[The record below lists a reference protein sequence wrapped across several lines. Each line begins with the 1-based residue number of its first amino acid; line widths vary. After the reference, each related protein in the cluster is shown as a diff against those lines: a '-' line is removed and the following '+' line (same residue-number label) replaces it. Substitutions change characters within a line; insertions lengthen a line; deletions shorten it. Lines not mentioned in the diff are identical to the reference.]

1 MKAMVCTKYGSPDV
15 LELKEVAK
23 PTHKDNEILVKVHAA
38 TVASGDVRVR
48 SFNSPFLLWL
58 PMRIFLGLRKP
69 RKPILGVELAGEIEE
84 TGRNV
89 TKFKKGDQIFAMTG
103 MNFGAHA
110 EYTCL
115 PEDGPIAMKPANMTY
130 EEAAAVSFGG
140 TTALHFFR
148 KANIQDGQKVL
159 IYGASG
165 SVGTSAVQL
174 AKYFG
179 TEVTGVCS
187 AANFELV
194 KSLGADN
201 VIDYTKEDFSERQ
214 ERYDIIFDAVGKSSK
229 ATCKKALTL
238 NGRYVS
244 VVGQGIAKERMEDL
258 LFLKELIEAGELKSV
273 IDRRY
278 PLEQLPEAHRYV
290 EQGHKKGNVVI
301 TLVDHDRP

>member
-23 PTHKDNEILVKVHAA
+23 PTPKENEILVKVHAA

-69 RKPILGVELAGEIEE
+69 RKPILGVELSGEIEG

-194 KSLGADN
+194 KSLGADK

-229 ATCKKALTL
+229 ATCKRALTP

-244 VVGQGIAKERMEDL
+244 VEGQGIAKERTEDL
-258 LFLKELIEAGELKSV
+258 LFLKELIETDKLKSV
-273 IDRRY
+273 IDKRY
-278 PLEQLPEAHRYV
+278 PLEQIPEAHKYV
-290 EQGHKKGNVVI
+290 ELGHKKGNVVI
-301 TLVDHDRP
+301 TLVDDDKR

>member
-23 PTHKDNEILVKVHAA
+23 PTPNENEVLVKVHAA
-38 TVASGDVRVR
+38 TVASGDIRVR
-48 SFNSPFLLWL
+48 SFKSPFLLWL

-84 TGRNV
+84 TGSNV
-89 TKFKKGDQIFAMTG
+89 KKFKKGDRIFAMTG

-115 PEDGPIAMKPANMTY
+115 PEDGAIAIKPVNVTY

-187 AANFELV
+187 AANFDLV
-194 KSLGADN
+194 RSLGADK
-201 VIDYTKEDFSERQ
+201 VIDYTEEDFTERQ

-229 ATCKKALTL
+229 ATCKKALTP

-244 VVGQGIAKERMEDL
+244 VEGQGIAKVLTEDL
-258 LFLKELIEAGELKSV
+258 LFLKELIETEKIKSV
-273 IDRRY
+273 IDKRY
-278 PLEQLPEAHRYV
+278 PLEQIPEAHRYV
-290 EQGHKKGNVVI
+290 ELGHKKGNVVI
-301 TLVDHDRP
+301 TVHDEP

>member
-15 LELKEVAK
+15 LELKEVVK
-23 PTHKDNEILVKVHAA
+23 PTPKDNEILVKVHAA

-58 PMRIFLGLRKP
+58 PMRMFLGLRKP
-69 RKPILGVELAGEIEE
+69 RKPILGVELSGEIED

-194 KSLGADN
+194 KSLGADK
-201 VIDYTKEDFSERQ
+201 VIDYMEEDFSERQ
-214 ERYDIIFDAVGKSSK
+214 EQYDIIFDAVGKSSK
-229 ATCKKALTL
+229 ATCKKALIA

-244 VVGQGIAKERMEDL
+244 VEGQGIAKERTEDL
-258 LFLKELIEAGELKSV
+258 LFLKELIETGELKSV
-273 IDRRY
+273 IDKRY
-278 PLEQLPEAHRYV
+278 PLEQIPEAHKYV
-290 EQGHKKGNVVI
+290 ELGHKKGNVVI
-301 TLVDHDRP
+301 TLVDHDSP

>member
-15 LELKEVAK
+15 LELKEVVK
-23 PTHKDNEILVKVHAA
+23 PTPKENEILVKVHAA

-58 PMRIFLGLRKP
+58 PMRLFLGLRKP
-69 RKPILGVELAGEIEE
+69 RKPILGVELSGEIED

-89 TKFKKGDQIFAMTG
+89 TKFKKGDQVFAMTG

-194 KSLGADN
+194 KSLGADK
-201 VIDYTKEDFSERQ
+201 VIDYTEEDFTERQ

-244 VVGQGIAKERMEDL
+244 VEGQGIVKERTEDL
-258 LFLKELIEAGELKSV
+258 LFLKELIETGELKSV
-273 IDRRY
+273 IDKRY
-278 PLEQLPEAHRYV
+278 PLEQIPEAHRYV
-290 EQGHKKGNVVI
+290 ELGHKKGNVVI
-301 TLVDHDRP
+301 TLVDDDRP

>member
-23 PTHKDNEILVKVHAA
+23 PTQKDNEILVKVHAA

-69 RKPILGVELAGEIEE
+69 RKPILGVELSGEIEG

-194 KSLGADN
+194 KSLGADK
-201 VIDYTKEDFSERQ
+201 VIDYTEEDFSERQ

-229 ATCKKALTL
+229 ATCKKALTP

-244 VVGQGIAKERMEDL
+244 VEGQGIAKERTEDL
-258 LFLKELIEAGELKSV
+258 LFLKELIETDKLKSV
-273 IDRRY
+273 IDKRY
-278 PLEQLPEAHRYV
+278 PLEQIPEAHKYV
-290 EQGHKKGNVVI
+290 ELGHKKGNVVI
-301 TLVDHDRP
+301 TLVDHD